1 MDDDNID
8 DLKSMAPTQCKAK
21 VELLGMYDPKG
32 ERIIRDP
39 YYVSLLVSPNLITR
53 WFHLLFLLTF
63 FDIIIFL

>member
-32 ERIIRDP
+32 ERIIIRDP
-39 YYVSLLVSPNLITR
+39 YFVSSLSQTP
-53 WFHLLFLLTF
+53 
-63 FDIIIFL
+63 